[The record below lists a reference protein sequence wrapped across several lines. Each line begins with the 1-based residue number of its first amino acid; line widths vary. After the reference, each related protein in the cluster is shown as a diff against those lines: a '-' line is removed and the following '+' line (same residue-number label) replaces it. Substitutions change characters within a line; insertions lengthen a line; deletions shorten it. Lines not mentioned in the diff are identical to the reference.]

1 MLAVNLSQVSTDF
14 IKSQGKN
21 KTSSTYHGRLS
32 DSVIWGLKMKQ
43 FS

>member
-1 MLAVNLSQVSTDF
+1 MLAVNLSEVSTDF

-32 DSVIWGLKMKQ
+32 DSVIWGL
-43 FS
+43 